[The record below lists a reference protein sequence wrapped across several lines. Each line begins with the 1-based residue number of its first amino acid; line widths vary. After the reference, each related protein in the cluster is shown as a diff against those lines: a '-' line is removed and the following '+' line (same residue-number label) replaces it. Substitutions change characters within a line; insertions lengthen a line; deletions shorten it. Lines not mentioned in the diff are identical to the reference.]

1 METNENKEYRYFFM
15 LINLSCAIIMAQ
27 ELMFYN
33 PVQEEYAAQATFPA
47 CVSFAPLSIADW

>member
-1 METNENKEYRYFFM
+1 MRIKNIDIFFM